1 MLRSA
6 LLHANSNTL
15 LMLRSALLQA
25 TFPRN
30 INGNLGCKMHPEID
44 TLIKQ
49 WLYRIWTPSSSP
61 YEVYQNLTHVLQR
74 L

>member
-6 LLHANSNTL
+6 LLQTTSNTL
-15 LMLRSALLQA
+15 LMLRSALLQV
-25 TFPRN
+25 TFPRK
-30 INGNLGCKMHPEID
+30 IKGNLGSKMHPEID

-61 YEVYQNLTHVLQR
+61 YEVYQHLTHVLQR